1 MSKLDNIIEFYPD
14 EEFLSADG
22 FEDAV
27 IGVCYDNGI
36 NKLVYSKNKCIK
48 ILMDTD
54 KMSYEIAIEHFDF
67 NVQGSYMGEKTP
79 IYVNDEMFDEIDK
92 K

>member
-1 MSKLDNIIEFYPD
+1 MNKLNDILEFYPD

-27 IGVCYDNGI
+27 IGVCYDQGVNR
-36 NKLVYSKNKCIK
+36 LVYSKTKCIK
-48 ILMDTD
+48 ILMDRD

-67 NVQGSYMGEKTP
+67 NVQGANMGEKTP
-79 IYVNDEMFDEIDK
+79 IYVDDEIFEEPE
-92 K
+92 